1 MRFCSRCGREE
12 GEIPIIRHL
21 CIHCYLDYHVGGL
34 LPPSIELIACP
45 SCGSYRVGDRWIHPG
60 DFGYDERIIIA
71 YILENGM
78 RIPEDIKRAE
88 IEDLRVLRT
97 EYGEIIEARVN
108 LSIGDKA
115 YRIDRRVRLSRGKR
129 LCPQCH
135 KIRGRG
141 YEAIVQIRGFPNMG
155 EELRRKIEGFLE
167 SLPEILRGS
176 IAEVEYLREGID
188 LKVVSKHA
196 AHGIANMV
204 RREYGGS
211 IKTSEEGEMRRRGSR
226 LVIRVRIAD
235 LREGE
240 YIRIGGSPYIV
251 DRVSKDSI
259 TLIDRDGK
267 RISVSKEELL
277 REWG

>member
-1 MRFCSRCGREE
+1 LRFCSRCGREE

-21 CIHCYLDYHVGGL
+21 CIHCYLDYHRGGL

-71 YILENGM
+71 YILENSM
-78 RIPEDIKRAE
+78 KIPEDVKKAE

-97 EYGEIIEARVN
+97 EYGEIIEGRVA

-115 YRIDRRVRLSRGKR
+115 YRIYKSVRLSRERR

-135 KIRGRG
+135 KIRGKG
-141 YEAIVQIRGFPNMG
+141 YEAIVQIRGFPSMG
-155 EELRRKIEGFLE
+155 EELKRKIEGFLE

-176 IAEVEYLREGID
+176 IAEVESLREGID

-196 AHGIANMV
+196 AQGIANMV

-251 DRVSKDSI
+251 ARVAEDGI
-259 TLIDRDGK
+259 TLIDRNGK
-267 RISVSKEELL
+267 RISVSREELL
-277 REWG
+277 RE